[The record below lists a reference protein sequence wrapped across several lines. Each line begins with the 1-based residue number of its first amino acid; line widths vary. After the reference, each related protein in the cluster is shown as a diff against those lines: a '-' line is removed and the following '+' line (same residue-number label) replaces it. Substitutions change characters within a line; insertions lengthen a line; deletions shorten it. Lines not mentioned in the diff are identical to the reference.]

1 MGRRNDVGRNAR
13 RTDHLDRRHETL
25 EQRLATN
32 DGRRFS
38 VGAVERHR
46 NATHVGRDGGELLR
60 CDGHAVGE
68 HVHRVDAALAHVGND
83 GSQVVAQEG
92 LATGDDQMLA
102 AGIGQGVDNASQLVQ
117 RKIAPRI
124 AGVHCRVAADAVQVA
139 MVGDVQ
145 VRRLQRRGRVERGH
159 VGALGCGAFRISGT
173 LHVFLA
179 LGTLRACGIF
189 HAFSQGP
196 FVDPL
201 RTFPH
206 CHAIGT
212 LPFHDEAATTQMN
225 GQIRIH
231 RGDLCFGHVLG
242 EHAVAHGGAFGS
254 QADNIA
260 SRGVADH
267 GDGKG
272 SVLHYVRAEPHC
284 TLLCASWD
292 SAVSM
297 RQTQGL
303 ECRI

>member
-1 MGRRNDVGRNAR
+1 
-13 RTDHLDRRHETL
+13 
-25 EQRLATN
+25 
-32 DGRRFS
+32 
-38 VGAVERHR
+38 
-46 NATHVGRDGGELLR
+46 
-60 CDGHAVGE
+60 
-68 HVHRVDAALAHVGND
+68 
-83 GSQVVAQEG
+83 
-92 LATGDDQMLA
+92 MLA

-124 AGVHCRVAADAVQVA
+124 ASVHRRVAADAVQVA
-139 MVGDVQ
+139 MMGDVQ
-145 VRRLQRRGRVERGH
+145 VRRLQRHRRVERGH
-159 VGALGCGAFRISGT
+159 VGTLGCGAFRISGT
-173 LHVFLA
+173 LHAFLA
-179 LGTLRACGIF
+179 LDILRTFGIF

-206 CHAIGT
+206 CHAIGA
-212 LPFHDEAATTQMN
+212 LPFHDKAATTQMG
-225 GQIRIH
+225 GQIRMH
-231 RGDLCFGHVLG
+231 CGDLCFGHVLG

-254 QADNIA
+254 QADNIT
-260 SRGVADH
+260 SLGVADH